1 MVAAGRAADDIRSA
15 IAAAG
20 GAIPFATFM
29 ELALYGDTAS
39 TPARRAGGPAGAAT
53 S

>member
-20 GAIPFATFM
+20 GAIPFSRFM
-29 ELALYGDTAS
+29 DLALYGPSGFYTGPERRPGRS
-39 TPARRAGGPAGAAT
+39 TR
-53 S
+53 